1 MTTTTPTLPNQQ
13 QQRDGVA
20 RRISITCSN
29 DCAPPSTPTRSHDSS
44 TSFNNSTNIPML
56 NGDNKIPIGDWFIM
70 HSRTDSESA
79 TCYYSPPTHLTLHP
93 GYVMIGGNDSTTTT
107 ANTNICHEMN
117 TGCSMF
123 TNSIKKMSPTFTCT
137 NNSYDMSETADD
149 TDMKSSEED
158 FILVSPSFP
167 DLSLSSTTSLDDID
181 VSGHGDDMDDD
192 SIDLDMLSISSP
204 SPPPPSTIRL
214 AARPRSFS
222 PSNST
227 AFTPSVVSR
236 VSPIKELSTLFSST
250 GLNTFTPIQVQED
263 DKHDDTP
270 TKTSFRKSPYLW

>member
-1 MTTTTPTLPNQQ
+1 MPTLPNRQE
-13 QQRDGVA
+13 QRDALA

-29 DCAPPSTPTRSHDSS
+29 DFVPPSTPTRSDGSS
-44 TSFNNSTNIPML
+44 IALNNSSPML
-56 NGDNKIPIGDWFIM
+56 NKHTKIPIRDWFIM

-79 TCYYSPPTHLTLHP
+79 TCYYSPPTHLPLHP
-93 GYVMIGGNDSTTTT
+93 GYVMIGGSGSTTA
-107 ANTNICHEMN
+107 ANTNMCHEMN

-123 TNSIKKMSPTFTCT
+123 TNPIKKTSPTSV
-137 NNSYDMSETADD
+137 NNSYDMSDTAN
-149 TDMKSSEED
+149 TDMKISEED

-192 SIDLDMLSISSP
+192 SIDLDMLSISSSV
-204 SPPPPSTIRL
+204 SPPPPTIRL

-222 PSNST
+222 PSNS
-227 AFTPSVVSR
+227 AFTPSVVPR
-236 VSPIKELSTLFSST
+236 VSPIKQLSTLLSST
-250 GLNTFTPIQVQED
+250 ELNTFTPIQVQD
-263 DKHDDTP
+263 DDHDDTT

>member
-1 MTTTTPTLPNQQ
+1 MPTLPNRQE
-13 QQRDGVA
+13 QRDALA

-29 DCAPPSTPTRSHDSS
+29 DFVPPSTPTRSDGSIS
-44 TSFNNSTNIPML
+44 TFNNSTNMPML
-56 NGDNKIPIGDWFIM
+56 NKDNKIPIRDWFIM

-79 TCYYSPPTHLTLHP
+79 TCYYSPPTHLPLHP
-93 GYVMIGGNDSTTTT
+93 GYVMIGGSDSTTAT
-107 ANTNICHEMN
+107 ANICHEMN

-123 TNSIKKMSPTFTCT
+123 TNPIKKTSPTSV
-137 NNSYDMSETADD
+137 NKSYDMSD
-149 TDMKSSEED
+149 TTEDMNMNREED

-192 SIDLDMLSISSP
+192 SIDLDMLSISSS
-204 SPPPPSTIRL
+204 SPPPPITIRL

-222 PSNST
+222 PSHSA
-227 AFTPSVVSR
+227 AFTPSVVPR
-236 VSPIKELSTLFSST
+236 VSPIKELRTLFSSA
-250 GLNTFTPIQVQED
+250 GLNSFTPIQVQD
-263 DKHDDTP
+263 DDHDDTT

>member
-1 MTTTTPTLPNQQ
+1 MTTPTLLNQQQ
-13 QQRDGVA
+13 QQRDTNVA

-29 DCAPPSTPTRSHDSS
+29 DYAPPATPTRSHDSS
-44 TSFNNSTNIPML
+44 STFNTTNMPML
-56 NGDNKIPIGDWFIM
+56 NKDNKIPIRDWFIM
-70 HSRTDSESA
+70 HSRTDSESS
-79 TCYYSPPTHLTLHP
+79 TCYYSPPTLPLHP
-93 GYVMIGGNDSTTTT
+93 GYAMIGGTDSTAT
-107 ANTNICHEMN
+107 ANANIFHEMN

-123 TNSIKKMSPTFTCT
+123 TDPIKKTSPISV
-137 NNSYDMSETADD
+137 NNSYDMSDTADD

-167 DLSLSSTTSLDDID
+167 DLSLSSTASLDDID
-181 VSGHGDDMDDD
+181 VSGHGDDMDDH
-192 SIDLDMLSISSP
+192 SIDLDMLSISS

-222 PSNST
+222 PSNSA
-227 AFTPSVVSR
+227 AFTPSAVPR

-250 GLNTFTPIQVQED
+250 GLNTFTPIQVQD
-263 DKHDDTP
+263 DNHDD

>member
-1 MTTTTPTLPNQQ
+1 MTTPTLPNQQ
-13 QQRDGVA
+13 QQQRRDAIA

-29 DCAPPSTPTRSHDSS
+29 DCALPSTPTRSDSS
-44 TSFNNSTNIPML
+44 SSTFNNSTNMPML
-56 NGDNKIPIGDWFIM
+56 NKDNKIPIRDWFIM

-79 TCYYSPPTHLTLHP
+79 TCHYYSPPTHLPLHP
-93 GYVMIGGNDSTTTT
+93 GYVMIGGSDSTT

-123 TNSIKKMSPTFTCT
+123 THPNKKTSPTYS
-137 NNSYDMSETADD
+137 NESSYDMSD
-149 TDMKSSEED
+149 DMKISEED

-192 SIDLDMLSISSP
+192 SIDMDMLSISSSS
-204 SPPPPSTIRL
+204 SPPTTIRL

-222 PSNST
+222 PSNSA
-227 AFTPSVVSR
+227 AFTPSVVPR

-250 GLNTFTPIQVQED
+250 GLNTFTPIRVQ
-263 DKHDDTP
+263 DDTEYDVAT
-270 TKTSFRKSPYLW
+270 TKTSFRKSPTFGSSSSQA